1 MEEEEDDFYDQN
13 GDVPVKNEQ
22 PTNQDDPNDQPDID
36 VDDEDEDDE
45 DEDSDSDIDIITE
58 HKEGAAPEPP
68 QARPFRGIKPE
79 APARTDSVDNV
90 PTQQAQQTPT
100 LKTESSTAQNKKL
113 VSLKDGSQ
121 YPEVRTSSIDV
132 NAIPSW
138 DPAGKLI
145 TEVDIDADLAEH
157 TKPWRLPG
165 TDQTDFFNY
174 GFDEFTWTQ
183 YCLRQQ
189 NMASTINNQKAET
202 KQFEMMLTGGG
213 MPGQAAPAGP
223 QAAPPGGPMGMGM
236 PAMGMPGMPDMN
248 PDNMAAF
255 ASVLQSQGIDPSQL
269 DFNTF
274 MQHYQQASMGGG
286 QGGYGGQSMQPQ
298 QSNQGYG
305 GQQQQSFQ
313 QQGNQGFRGGTPQPG
328 QQGPQAQGQGFD
340 GYSQQQ
346 IAMMQGQGGI
356 PSGPSGGGGR
366 GRGRGRRWQ

>member
-1 MEEEEDDFYDQN
+1 M
-13 GDVPVKNEQ
+13 
-22 PTNQDDPNDQPDID
+22 
-36 VDDEDEDDE
+36 
-45 DEDSDSDIDIITE
+45 
-58 HKEGAAPEPP
+58 
-68 QARPFRGIKPE
+68 
-79 APARTDSVDNV
+79 
-90 PTQQAQQTPT
+90 
-100 LKTESSTAQNKKL
+100 
-113 VSLKDGSQ
+113 VSLKDGSK
-121 YPEVRTSSIDV
+121 YPEIRTSSIDV
-132 NAIPSW
+132 NATPTW

-145 TEVDIDADLAEH
+145 TDVDIDADLAEH

-189 NMASTINNQKAET
+189 NMASTIDNQKAET

-213 MPGQAAPAGP
+213 MPGQAAPPGP
-223 QAAPPGGPMGMGM
+223 QAAAPSGPMGMGM
-236 PAMGMPGMPDMN
+236 PGMGMPGMPDMN
-248 PDNMAAF
+248 PENMAAF

-313 QQGNQGFRGGTPQPG
+313 QQGPGFRGSTPQPG
-328 QQGPQAQGQGFD
+328 QQGQQAQGQGFD

-356 PSGPSGGGGR
+356 PSGPSGGVGR
-366 GRGRGRRWQ
+366 GRGRGRRW

>member
-1 MEEEEDDFYDQN
+1 M
-13 GDVPVKNEQ
+13 
-22 PTNQDDPNDQPDID
+22 
-36 VDDEDEDDE
+36 
-45 DEDSDSDIDIITE
+45 
-58 HKEGAAPEPP
+58 
-68 QARPFRGIKPE
+68 
-79 APARTDSVDNV
+79 
-90 PTQQAQQTPT
+90 
-100 LKTESSTAQNKKL
+100 QNKKL
-113 VSLKDGSQ
+113 VSLKDGST
-121 YPEVRTSSIDV
+121 YPEVRTSSIDI
-132 NAIPSW
+132 NATPSW

-189 NMASTINNQKAET
+189 NMSSTINNQKAET

-223 QAAPPGGPMGMGM
+223 QAPPPGGPMGMGM
-236 PAMGMPGMPDMN
+236 PGMGMPGMPDMN
-248 PDNMAAF
+248 PENMAAF
-255 ASVLQSQGIDPSQL
+255 ASVLQSQGIDPSAL

-274 MQHYQQASMGGG
+274 MQHYQQASMGGGGG

-313 QQGNQGFRGGTPQPG
+313 QQGGPGFQGGTPQPG
-328 QQGPQAQGQGFD
+328 QQGQHGQGQGFD

-346 IAMMQGQGGI
+346 LAMMGGQGGI

>member
-1 MEEEEDDFYDQN
+1 MSLHSVCDINFL
-13 GDVPVKNEQ
+13 
-22 PTNQDDPNDQPDID
+22 PNSPIR
-36 VDDEDEDDE
+36 
-45 DEDSDSDIDIITE
+45 
-58 HKEGAAPEPP
+58 

-236 PAMGMPGMPDMN
+236 PGMGMPGMPDMN

>member
-1 MEEEEDDFYDQN
+1 MTATLISL
-13 GDVPVKNEQ
+13 PSTRK
-22 PTNQDDPNDQPDID
+22 
-36 VDDEDEDDE
+36 
-45 DEDSDSDIDIITE
+45 
-58 HKEGAAPEPP
+58 APLQTLRKLSHIPLRRSLLTKVTRP
-68 QARPFRGIKPE
+68 ARSFRGIKPE
-79 APARTDSVDNV
+79 APARTASVDTV
-90 PTQQAQQTPT
+90 PTQQNQQTPA

-113 VSLKDGSQ
+113 VSLKDGST
-121 YPEVRTSSIDV
+121 YPEVRTSSIDI
-132 NAIPSW
+132 NATPSW

-236 PAMGMPGMPDMN
+236 PGMGMPGMPDMN
-248 PDNMAAF
+248 PENMAAF

-298 QSNQGYG
+298 QQNQGYG

-313 QQGNQGFRGGTPQPG
+313 QQGGPGFRGGTPQPG
-328 QQGPQAQGQGFD
+328 QQGQQAQGQGFD

-346 IAMMQGQGGI
+346 IAMMQSQGGI
-356 PSGPSGGGGR
+356 PSGPSGGGR